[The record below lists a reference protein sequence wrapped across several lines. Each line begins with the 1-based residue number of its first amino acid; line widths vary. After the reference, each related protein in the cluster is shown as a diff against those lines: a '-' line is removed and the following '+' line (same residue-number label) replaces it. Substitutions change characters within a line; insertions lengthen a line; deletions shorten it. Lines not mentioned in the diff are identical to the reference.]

1 MGRCWVRTALYR
13 LVHKRYADQA
23 LTGEGSRRRG
33 SRWTRPGIAAVYAAE
48 TLSLAVLEL
57 YVQVAQQHARHI
69 PLVYFRI
76 ELPETVSIEA
86 LRPQD
91 LPESWNAYPYPETL
105 QDLGTAWIRR
115 GEALALYVPSAVVPT
130 ERNVILN
137 PAHREFH
144 KLRISTP
151 QPFSLDE
158 RPP

>member
-1 MGRCWVRTALYR
+1 M
-13 LVHKRYADQA
+13 Q
-23 LTGEGSRRRG
+23 
-33 SRWTRPGIAAVYAAE
+33 I
-48 TLSLAVLEL
+48 
-57 YVQVAQQHARHI
+57 AQQHARHI

-76 ELPETVSIEA
+76 ELPETVPIEA

-91 LPESWNAYPYPETL
+91 LPESWNAYPYPESM
-105 QDLGTAWIRR
+105 QDLGTGWIRR

-158 RPP
+158 RLP